1 MMKIVG
7 IPIQPPNTYVS
18 SFSHSL
24 PGTGSY
30 ISVTRYFNSP
40 VGGAV
45 LAPSN
50 LDLDH
55 NQSSRLGKNLDQD
68 HNQSSRL
75 SKGDPLSDQ
84 PQDEY
89 YDPWNPRFK
98 VSFANFL

>member
-1 MMKIVG
+1 MKIVG

-55 NQSSRLGKNLDQD
+55 NQSSNGDQA
-68 HNQSSRL
+68 
-75 SKGDPLSDQ
+75 
-84 PQDEY
+84 QDNFH
-89 YDPWNPRFK
+89 PWNPRFK